1 MSIHVQG
8 IVLNIFVALGVIKSN
23 HFWLDVE
30 HLEVA
35 LQNTLVI
42 VEMVFFSLLMQYA
55 YTAEPYRTGSASV
68 NTEDKKKD

>member
-1 MSIHVQG
+1 M
-8 IVLNIFVALGVIKSN
+8 LNILVALGMIKSH

-55 YTAEPYRTGSASV
+55 YTAEPYRNGSVSV
-68 NTEDKKKD
+68 KTEDKKKD